1 MELPIVSVICFVYN
15 HEKYL
20 REALNGFLMQK
31 INFQYEVV
39 IHDDASTD
47 NSASIIKEYE
57 EKYPEIIKPIY
68 QTENQYSLEKG
79 RATHICFSKAK
90 GKYIAMCEG
99 DDYWTD
105 PLKLQ
110 KQVDFLEANPDY
122 VICGHQRNVI
132 KNNLI
137 ISSKEYKPDL
147 HTQCILFRNMFPDE
161 LFFNYLFK
169 VVNADTF
176 LYLYLKQFGK
186 SKVLNFNGANY
197 RFHES
202 GVWSPLSLSSKLE
215 KAYKNFDPMIEYF
228 QFIKNKPLEMEARS
242 MKYCVYLRRAYLFV
256 EKNEYKKSIMQWIFF
271 NKELIETGFFQ
282 CFKMINIKRN
292 ISFWIVFVKK
302 YFRTHKAIKI

>member
-1 MELPIVSVICFVYN
+1 MNNPRVSICCLTFN
-15 HEKYL
+15 HENYIRQCL
-20 REALNGFLMQK
+20 DGFMMQQT
-31 INFQYEVV
+31 NFKFEVL

-47 NSASIIKEYE
+47 NTATIIREYE
-57 EKYPEIIKPIY
+57 QKYPATIKPIY
-68 QTENQYSLEKG
+68 QSENQYSKG
-79 RATHICFSKAK
+79 VKPSCNFQFPRAK

-122 VICGHQRNVI
+122 VICGHQHNLVRD
-132 KNNLI
+132 NLI
-137 ISSKEYKPDL
+137 IGSKEYKPGL
-147 HTQCILFRNMFPDE
+147 HTQCILFRNVFPDE
-161 LFFNYLFK
+161 FFFNYSIK
-169 VVNADTF
+169 VFNADTF
-176 LYLYLKQFGK
+176 LFLYLKQFGK

-202 GVWSPLSLSSKLE
+202 GVWSSLSPFIKLE
-215 KAYKNFDPMIEYF
+215 KAYKSFDTMIEYF

-242 MKYCVYLRRAYLFV
+242 MKYRVYLRRAYLFV

-271 NKELIETGFFQ
+271 NKEIIETGFFQ

-292 ISFWIVFVKK
+292 IGFWIRFVKK
-302 YFRTHKAIKI
+302 ILLDSLSN